1 VATEED
7 ALSLLFEGETNRAI
21 AEHQLNRSSSRSH
34 AIFSIS
40 LELRSADESSHIIS
54 SKLNLVDLAGSEVRV
69 TRGKELRPATWSD
82 GSVLLRYQILAY
94 AAKKTRALYVNEAVR
109 R

>member
-1 VATEED
+1 MVVATEED

-54 SKLNLVDLAGSEVRV
+54 SKLNLVDLAGSEVRLP
-69 TRGKELRPATWSD
+69 RDKEITWSD
-82 GSVLLRYQILAY
+82 DSVLLRDRILAY
-94 AAKKTRALYVNEAVR
+94 VLG
-109 R
+109 